1 MQATKTVADYTKI
14 RKIHETVLSIETLP
28 TVPATV
34 EKILSILNDERT
46 SAKDLENVIK
56 YDQSLSAKIMSVA
69 NSAFY
74 GLRVKVETVGRAV
87 VAIGFNEVKNLAL
100 GVALMDF
107 FKKKVKLPG
116 FDINGFW
123 LHCIGVGIV
132 SRMIG
137 RAFSNINSESLFTCG
152 IMHDI
157 GRVALCAY
165 FPEHFKEILEIKNK
179 EHCSMLEAEEAY
191 DIKHTLIGKW
201 LAEKW
206 QFPEDFVQGIACH
219 HYPYESHVFLPSA
232 GIIQLADIL
241 VHRAGVGEEPDDS
254 QVWPITL
261 FRELGTSEEYVASIE
276 EGLHDLKY
284 VIGDTWGSL
293 IAV

>member
-1 MQATKTVADYTKI
+1 MQANKVADYTKV
-14 RKIHETVLSIETLP
+14 KNIHETCLNIDTLP

-34 EKILSILNDERT
+34 EKILSILHDENT

-56 YDQSLSAKIMSVA
+56 YDQSLSAKVMSVA

-74 GLRVKVETVGRAV
+74 GLRVKVVTISRAV

-107 FKKKVKLPG
+107 FKKKVKMHG
-116 FDINGFW
+116 FDLNAFW
-123 LHCIGVGIV
+123 LHSIGVGIV
-132 SRMIG
+132 SRMIA
-137 RAFSNINSESLFTCG
+137 RAYSSVNSEMLFTSG

-165 FPEHFKEILEIKNK
+165 FPEHFKAILDLKNK
-179 EHCSMLEAEEAY
+179 EKCSMLEAEEKY
-191 DIKHTLIGKW
+191 GIKHTLIGKW

-206 QFPEDFVQGIACH
+206 QFPEDFVQAIYAH
-219 HYPYESHVFLPSA
+219 HYPYDSQTFLPYA
-232 GIIQLADIL
+232 GMIQLSDIL
-241 VHRAGVGEEPDDS
+241 VHRAGIGEEPDDS
-254 QVWPITL
+254 LVWPITL
-261 FRELGTSEEYVASIE
+261 FRELGTNEEYIASIE
-276 EGLHDLKY
+276 EGLYDLKY

-293 IAV
+293 ISA